1 MADDYA
7 DDILGTGGS
16 TTGGSTGGNRP
27 GVSLG
32 PLSPLLLLNRR
43 WSGLRGGPGMDQNQP
58 AAPTTPPVIERIRET
73 YGNLGSQL
81 RQMSAD
87 EAQRIAQSTGSTV
100 RALQSVDPLAG
111 YRETAPMFNAPQASA
126 TSYLSAIGANPA
138 QVQAQQALANQMMA
152 SQSAGQ
158 SAFAQA
164 MDQYAQN
171 YRRAQE
177 SEAYTNQDRALAALN
192 YATQAQNLGI
202 DMARM
207 EQENAI
213 RKMLFEYQIAL
224 ATANLQGGGGGRN
237 RDVPNLNQVLF

>member
-1 MADDYA
+1 MADYVS
-7 DDILGTGGS
+7 DILGGGGTSGGS
-16 TTGGSTGGNRP
+16 TRGNRP

-43 WSGLRGGPGMDQNQP
+43 WGGLRGGANMGQ
-58 AAPTTPPVIERIRET
+58 TPPVAPSVPPAVQRIRET
-73 YGNLGSQL
+73 YGNLSNQL

-87 EAQRIAQSTGSTV
+87 EAQRIAQSTGSTI
-100 RALQSVDPLAG
+100 RALQTIDPMAG
-111 YRETAPMFNAPQASA
+111 YRETAPILSAPQASA
-126 TSYLSAIGANPA
+126 ASYLGAIGANPA
-138 QVQAQQALANQMMA
+138 QVQAQQALGNQMLA

-213 RKMLFEYQIAL
+213 RKMLLDYQIAL
-224 ATANLQGGGGGRN
+224 ATANMKTGGRN
-237 RDVPNLNQVLF
+237 REVPDINQVLF